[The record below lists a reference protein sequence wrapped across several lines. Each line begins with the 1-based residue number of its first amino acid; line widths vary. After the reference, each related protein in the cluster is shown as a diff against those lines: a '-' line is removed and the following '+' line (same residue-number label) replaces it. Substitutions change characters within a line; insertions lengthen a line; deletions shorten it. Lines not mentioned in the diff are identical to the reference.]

1 MRSPWRTLGLPLL
14 CGLWLLPAGGRA
26 EGASLFAQL
35 MTPPGQPVAR
45 VTYPIEALVAQ
56 LRGQVSAN
64 GGEAGDGLPLVLIPL
79 GRSLQRHTA
88 GAAHYFE
95 APRVVV
101 AVTGEP
107 TRTDRP
113 LLRDRLYL
121 GYHEAAGVLEIISY
135 NDSAGRFEFEIVD
148 DYRDGATPRLRAANR
163 GLCLACHQND
173 APIFSRQTWDE
184 TSGSPAIARLLAAAG
199 RDFYG
204 LNWRHG
210 VDVANAID
218 DATDRAN
225 LLSVA
230 QTIWQHGCASADRS
244 AAVHCRARLLW
255 RTLLDRLG
263 SPGATTR
270 LADDPALAP
279 LAANWSQRWPDGLPV
294 PNPDIPNRQPFAAT
308 LPWQALPT
316 DPAELRR
323 IADVAERFDPLALRA
338 PLGHWHADDWATLPN
353 VIHALGQFIA
363 DVDIAALDHALRGA
377 EGMRAESLTLE
388 CTRRPRPDR
397 EDLDCHHAS
406 GLALSAR
413 RSADRLKID
422 RLVLGAGPAHSAQPF
437 RRGADGHFHPT
448 GAAPRTPEG
457 AALRR
462 IEITPERVRAL
473 LTDDLAAVC
482 AHVDRLVADTLAGR
496 SDALADA
503 PLRRAAV
510 LSPLLPMP
518 SEHPAPVPILAER
531 SSPDAPDLAPFYK
544 HCGLCHDSTEAF
556 PPGFLHGDRDTVR
569 AAVDRCA
576 PRMARRLSMW
586 STPAGQRE
594 KAPMPP
600 PATPQAG
607 DIQHSGD
614 LASMRLWLAGRLK
627 ATGQNA
633 DQLAARPYADLPDC
647 AVF

>member
-1 MRSPWRTLGLPLL
+1 MRSAWRTLGLPLL

-56 LRGQVSAN
+56 LRGQVSTN
-64 GGEAGDGLPLVLIPL
+64 DGDGLPLVLIPL

-95 APRVVV
+95 SPRVVV

-107 TRTDRP
+107 AATDRP

-121 GYHEAAGVLEIISY
+121 GYHEAAGVLEVISY
-135 NDSAGRFEFEIVD
+135 NDTAGRFEFEIVD

-199 RDFYG
+199 RDLYG
-204 LNWRHG
+204 LSWRHG

-230 QTIWQHGCASADRS
+230 QTVWQHGCASIDRN

-263 SPGATTR
+263 SPGAGR
-270 LADDPALAP
+270 LTDDPALAP
-279 LAANWSQRWPDGLPV
+279 LAAHWTQHWPDGLPV
-294 PNPDIPNRQPFAAT
+294 PSPDIPNRQPFAAT

-323 IADVAERFDPLALRA
+323 VADVAERFDPLALRP
-338 PLGHWHADDWATLPN
+338 PLGHWRANDAATLPN
-353 VIHALGQFIA
+353 ITHALGQFIA
-363 DVDIAALDHALRGA
+363 DVDIAALDHTLRGA
-377 EGMRAESLTLE
+377 AGMHAEALTLE
-388 CTRRPRPDR
+388 CSRRPRPDR

-413 RSADRLKID
+413 RSAGQLKID
-422 RLVLGAGPAHSAQPF
+422 RLVLGAGPARSAAPF

-462 IEITPERVRAL
+462 IEITSERVRAL
-473 LTDDLAAVC
+473 LTDDLAALRT
-482 AHVDRLVADTLAGR
+482 HIDGLVADTLAGR

-518 SEHPAPVPILAER
+518 VEHPAPVPTLAER
-531 SSPDAPDLAPFYK
+531 SSPDDPELAPFYK

-556 PPGFLHGDRDTVR
+556 PPGFLHGTREAVR
-569 AAVDRCA
+569 VAVDRCA
-576 PRMARRLSMW
+576 PRMARRLAMW
-586 STPAGQRE
+586 SAPAGARE
-594 KAPMPP
+594 KTPMPP

-614 LASMRLWLAGRLK
+614 LASMRQWLDGRLQ
-627 ATGQNA
+627 ANGHTPA
-633 DQLAARPYADLPDC
+633 QLATRPYADLPDC

>member
-1 MRSPWRTLGLPLL
+1 MRSAWRTLGLPVL
-14 CGLWLLPAGGRA
+14 CWLWLAPSAAWA

-45 VTYPIEALVAQ
+45 ITYPIEALVAQ
-56 LRGQVSAN
+56 LRGQVSSG

-121 GYHEAAGVLEIISY
+121 GYHEAAGVLEVISY

-148 DYRDGATPRLRAANR
+148 DYRDGATPRLRASNR
-163 GLCLACHQND
+163 GLCLACHQNA
-173 APIFSRQTWDE
+173 APLFSRQTWDE
-184 TSGSPAIARLLAAAG
+184 TSGNAAIARLLTAAG

-204 LNWRHG
+204 LPWRHG

-225 LLSVA
+225 LLSIA
-230 QTIWQHGCASADRS
+230 QTVWQHGCAHTDRPT
-244 AAVHCRARLLW
+244 AVRCRARLLW

-263 SPGATTR
+263 SRASGR
-270 LADDPALAP
+270 IADDPALGP
-279 LAANWSQRWPDGLPV
+279 LAAHWTQHWPDGLPV

-323 IADVAERFDPLALRA
+323 VADVAERFDPLALRP
-338 PLGHWHADDWATLPN
+338 PLGHWRANDAATLPN

-363 DVDIAALDHALRGA
+363 DVDIAALDNALRGA
-377 EGMRAESLTLE
+377 AGMHAEALTLE
-388 CTRRPRPDR
+388 CSRRPRPDR

-413 RSADRLKID
+413 RSAELLKID
-422 RLVLGAGPAHSAQPF
+422 RLVLGAGPARNAAPF

-462 IEITPERVRAL
+462 IEITPERVRVL
-473 LTDDLAAVC
+473 LTDDLATVR

-518 SEHPAPVPILAER
+518 VEHPAPVPTLAER
-531 SSPDAPDLAPFYK
+531 SSPDDPELAPFYK

-556 PPGFLHGDRDTVR
+556 PPGFLHGTREAVR

-576 PRMARRLSMW
+576 PRMARRLAMW
-586 STPAGQRE
+586 SAAAGARE
-594 KAPMPP
+594 KTPMPP

-614 LASMRLWLAGRLK
+614 LASMRQWLDGRLQ
-627 ATGQNA
+627 ANGHNPA
-633 DQLAARPYADLPDC
+633 QLATRPYADLPDC

>member
-1 MRSPWRTLGLPLL
+1 MRSAWRSLGLCLL
-14 CGLWLLPAGGRA
+14 CALWLAPSVVWA

-35 MTPPGQPVAR
+35 MTPPGQPAAR

-95 APRVVV
+95 SPRVVV

-107 TRTDRP
+107 AATDRP

-121 GYHEAAGVLEIISY
+121 GYHEAAGVLEVISY

-148 DYRDGATPRLRAANR
+148 DYREGATPRLRAGNR
-163 GLCLACHQND
+163 GLCLACHQNA
-173 APIFSRQTWDE
+173 APLFSRQTWDE
-184 TSGSPAIARLLAAAG
+184 TSGNAAIARLLSAAG

-204 LNWRHG
+204 LPWRHG

-225 LLSVA
+225 LLSIA
-230 QTIWQHGCASADRS
+230 QTVWQHGCAHADRPT
-244 AAVHCRARLLW
+244 AVHCRARLLW

-263 SPGATTR
+263 SPAAGR
-270 LADDPALAP
+270 IADDPALAP
-279 LAANWSQRWPDGLPV
+279 LAAHWSQRWPDGLPV

-316 DPAELRR
+316 EPAELRR
-323 IADVAERFDPLALRA
+323 VADVAERFDPLALRP
-338 PLGHWHADDWATLPN
+338 PLGHWRVDDAATLPN
-353 VIHALGQFIA
+353 LIHALGQFIA

-377 EGMRAESLTLE
+377 VGMQAEALTLE
-388 CTRRPRPDR
+388 CSRRHRPER

-413 RSADRLKID
+413 RSADQLKID
-422 RLVLGAGPAHSAQPF
+422 RLVLGAGPARSAPPF
-437 RRGADGHFHPT
+437 RRGADGHFYPAGT
-448 GAAPRTPEG
+448 APRTPEG

-462 IEITPERVRAL
+462 IEVSPGAVRVL
-473 LTDDLAAVC
+473 LTDDLAALRT
-482 AHVDRLVADTLAGR
+482 HVDRLVADTLAGR

-518 SEHPAPVPILAER
+518 TERPAPVPTLAER
-531 SSPDAPDLAPFYK
+531 SSPDDPDLAPFYK

-556 PPGFLHGDRDTVR
+556 PPGFLHGDRDTIR

-576 PRMARRLSMW
+576 PRMARRLAMW
-586 STPAGQRE
+586 SAPAGARE
-594 KAPMPP
+594 KTPMPP
-600 PATPQAG
+600 PASTQAG

-614 LASMRLWLAGRLK
+614 LASMREWLAGRLR

-633 DQLAARPYADLPDC
+633 DQLATRPYADLPDC

>member
-1 MRSPWRTLGLPLL
+1 MRSAWRTLGLPLL

-35 MTPPGQPVAR
+35 MTPPGQHVAR

-56 LRGQVSAN
+56 LRGQIAAD
-64 GGEAGDGLPLVLIPL
+64 GEPGDGLPLVLIPL

-107 TRTDRP
+107 PRTDRP

-121 GYHEAAGVLEIISY
+121 GYHEAAGVLEVISY
-135 NDSAGRFEFEIVD
+135 NDSAGRFDFEIVD

-184 TSGSPAIARLLAAAG
+184 TSGSPTVARLLAAAG

-225 LLSVA
+225 RLSLA
-230 QTIWQHGCASADRS
+230 QTVWQHGCASADRA
-244 AAVHCRARLLW
+244 AAVRCRARLLW

-263 SPGATTR
+263 SRSGGR

-279 LAANWSQRWPDGLPV
+279 LAAHWAQHWPDGLPV

-338 PLGHWHADDWATLPN
+338 PLGHWHADDAATLPN

-363 DVDIAALDHALRGA
+363 DVDITALDHALRGA
-377 EGMRAESLTLE
+377 AGMRAESLTLE
-388 CTRRPRPDR
+388 CTRRLRPAR
-397 EDLDCHHAS
+397 EDLDCQHAS

-413 RSADRLKID
+413 HSADRLRVD
-422 RLVLGAGPAHSAQPF
+422 RLVLGARPARAVPPF
-437 RRGADGHFHPT
+437 LRGADGRFHPA
-448 GAAPRTPEG
+448 GPAPRTPDG

-462 IEITPERVRAL
+462 IELTPDSIRIL
-473 LTDDLAAVC
+473 LTDDLGPLR
-482 AHVDRLVADTLAGR
+482 AHLDRLVADTLAGH

-503 PLRRAAV
+503 PLPRAAV
-510 LSPLLPMP
+510 PAPLLP
-518 SEHPAPVPILAER
+518 
-531 SSPDAPDLAPFYK
+531 
-544 HCGLCHDSTEAF
+544 
-556 PPGFLHGDRDTVR
+556 
-569 AAVDRCA
+569 
-576 PRMARRLSMW
+576 
-586 STPAGQRE
+586 
-594 KAPMPP
+594 
-600 PATPQAG
+600 
-607 DIQHSGD
+607 
-614 LASMRLWLAGRLK
+614 
-627 ATGQNA
+627 
-633 DQLAARPYADLPDC
+633 LP
-647 AVF
+647 

>member
-121 GYHEAAGVLEIISY
+121 GYHEAAGVLEVISY

-255 RTLLDRLG
+255 RTLLARLG
-263 SPGATTR
+263 SRSSGR
-270 LADDPALAP
+270 IADDPALAP
-279 LAANWSQRWPDGLPV
+279 LATHWAQHWPDGLPV

-323 IADVAERFDPLALRA
+323 IADVAERFDPLALR
-338 PLGHWHADDWATLPN
+338 PLLAHWRADDWATLPN

-462 IEITPERVRAL
+462 IEITPERVRVL
-473 LTDDLAAVC
+473 LTDDLAAVR

-518 SEHPAPVPILAER
+518 VEHPAPVPTLAER
-531 SSPDAPDLAPFYK
+531 SSPDDPELAPFYK

-556 PPGFLHGDRDTVR
+556 PPGFLHGTREAVR
-569 AAVDRCA
+569 TAVDRCA
-576 PRMARRLSMW
+576 PRMARRLAMW
-586 STPAGQRE
+586 SAPAGARE
-594 KAPMPP
+594 KTPMPP

-614 LASMRLWLAGRLK
+614 LASMRQWLDGRLQ
-627 ATGQNA
+627 ANGHNPA
-633 DQLAARPYADLPDC
+633 QLATRPYADLPDC